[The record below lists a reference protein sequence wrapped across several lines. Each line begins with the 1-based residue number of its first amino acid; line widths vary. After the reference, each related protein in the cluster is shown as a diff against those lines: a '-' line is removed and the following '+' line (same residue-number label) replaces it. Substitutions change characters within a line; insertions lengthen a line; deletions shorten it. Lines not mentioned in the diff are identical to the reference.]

1 MAIATP
7 EIFAN
12 NRPTFLEDE
21 PQFWYRDED
30 GAAYPVEMEYL
41 LPRNVIITNETYK
54 GDGRPQGNQ
63 IDKRMAVELPYFP
76 GDIYYNHNAV
86 ISKEIGFVGLKV
98 PNQSAQINGATL
110 VLAGSEK
117 IAPRVRASIFEFVYE
132 GQTYFAKRINDGG
145 AGLALAADGR
155 RGNSTSV
162 YMIRLY
168 HEPSPSAE
176 MLTVTDLN
184 PDDPA
189 NLRLMSCLG
198 TLFAA
203 YCLHTIHRNLE
214 KDKPNPLL
222 MNGLDY
228 VTIDLFGAKN
238 WTIGPF

>member
-30 GAAYPVEMEYL
+30 GTAYPVEMEYL

-86 ISKEIGFVGLKV
+86 MSKNPSLKGMKSSI
-98 PNQSAQINGATL
+98 QSAGLNGATL
-110 VLAGSEK
+110 ARAGNED
-117 IAPRVRASIFEFVYE
+117 IAPRVRAHIFEFFYE
-132 GQTYFAKRINDGG
+132 GKTYFVKKINDGG
-145 AGLALAADGR
+145 AGLAIAADGR
-155 RGNSTSV
+155 RGNSTDA

-168 HEPSPSAE
+168 HEPSPEAE
-176 MLTVTDLN
+176 MLTVADLN
-184 PDDPA
+184 PENPA

-203 YCLHTIHRNLE
+203 YCLYTIHRNL
-214 KDKPNPLL
+214 KKNKPNPLL
-222 MNGLDY
+222 MDGMDT
-228 VTIDLFGAKN
+228 VKIDLFGSKN
-238 WTIGPF
+238 WTAGPF

>member
-30 GAAYPVEMEYL
+30 GTAYPVEMEYL
-41 LPRNVIITNETYK
+41 LPRKVIITNETYK

-63 IDKRMAVELPYFP
+63 IDKRTVVELPYFP
-76 GDIYYNHNAV
+76 GDIYYNHNA
-86 ISKEIGFVGLKV
+86 IMSKHPSFKGKRAS
-98 PNQSAQINGATL
+98 NQSTGLNGATL
-110 VLAGSEK
+110 AWVGGED
-117 IAPRVRASIFEFVYE
+117 IAPRVRAQIFEFVYE
-132 GQTYFAKRINDGG
+132 GKTYFAKRINDGG
-145 AGLALAADGR
+145 GGLALAADGR
-155 RGNSTSV
+155 RGNSTSA

-168 HEPSPSAE
+168 HEPSPEAE
-176 MLTVTDLN
+176 MLTVADLN
-184 PDDPA
+184 PENPA